1 MRKSTSKGPP
11 RKKSWSYRA
20 AWSISWCNNSIPM
33 QASKRHLL
41 ALLASAPVLGATLGL
56 GGCGFAL
63 RGRAQYAF
71 GSLYLQ
77 APEGSEL
84 GRSLLRQLAASS
96 HDLRLLLPPSTSA
109 EADVTLHL
117 LGERSQRVV
126 LAKTVAGQVRELQ
139 LRLFVRFSLTGKD
152 GRSWVEDT
160 EIGQTRDMSYSETLT
175 LAKDDEEAGLMRDM
189 RLD

>member
-1 MRKSTSKGPP
+1 
-11 RKKSWSYRA
+11 
-20 AWSISWCNNSIPM
+20 M

-71 GSLYLQ
+71 QSLYLQ

-96 HDLRLLLPPSTSA
+96 HDLQLLLPPQTSA
-109 EADVTLHL
+109 DADVTLHL
-117 LGERSQRVV
+117 LGERHQRVV

-139 LRLFVRFSLTGKD
+139 LRLYVRFSLIGKD
-152 GRSWVEDT
+152 GRVWIEEG
-160 EIGQTRDMSYSETLT
+160 EIEQTRDMTYSETLT
-175 LAKDDEEAGLMRDM
+175 LAKDEEEMELVRDM
-189 RLD
+189 RQDVAQHLLRRLALVQPPVGA

>member
-1 MRKSTSKGPP
+1 
-11 RKKSWSYRA
+11 
-20 AWSISWCNNSIPM
+20 M
-33 QASKRHLL
+33 QRRHLL
-41 ALLASAPVLGATLGL
+41 TTLALAPAAALLPA
-56 GGCGFAL
+56 CGFQL
-63 RGRAQYAF
+63 RGQAHYAF
-71 GSLYLQ
+71 RSLLLA

-84 GRSLLRQLAASS
+84 GRELLRQLAASS

-109 EADVTLHL
+109 EADVTLRL
-117 LGERSQRVV
+117 LGERAQRVV

-189 RLD
+189 RLDIAQQLLRRLALVQPPAPAQ

>member
-1 MRKSTSKGPP
+1 
-11 RKKSWSYRA
+11 
-20 AWSISWCNNSIPM
+20 M

-71 GSLYLQ
+71 QSLYLQ

-84 GRSLLRQLAASS
+84 GRTLLR
-96 HDLRLLLPPSTSA
+96 
-109 EADVTLHL
+109 L
-117 LGERSQRVV
+117 LGERHQRVV

-139 LRLFVRFSLTGKD
+139 LRLYVRFSLIGKD
-152 GRSWVEDT
+152 GRVWIEEG
-160 EIGQTRDMSYSETLT
+160 EIEQTRDMTYSETLT
-175 LAKDDEEAGLMRDM
+175 LAKDEEEMELVRDM
-189 RLD
+189 RQDVAQQLLRRLALVQPPVGA